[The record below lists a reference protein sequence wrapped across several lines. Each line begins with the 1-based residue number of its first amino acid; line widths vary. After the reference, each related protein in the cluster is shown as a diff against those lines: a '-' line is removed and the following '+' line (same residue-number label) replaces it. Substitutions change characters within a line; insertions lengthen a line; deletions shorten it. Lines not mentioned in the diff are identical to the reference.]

1 MNENGGDAMPNRGI
15 DREGNDYLDRV
26 IEDRRTIRA
35 FTGEVPPREHI
46 EAIIRAGLLAPY
58 SPMSVGSEEIFR
70 RFVVIEAGSRERAA
84 AVDMIRRKVIES
96 TEALSQAAAANPEF
110 GRMAQAFL
118 GRLSTIAEGAEI
130 GIESAPY
137 YIVVAEKKGFP
148 PVEPRS
154 LAHCM
159 ENMWLKATALG
170 LGLRLISATSQM
182 ADDEEFCRLI
192 DIPAG
197 EFGFDGCVVGYPAQD
212 FPPTRRPP
220 FDEALKWLS

>member
-1 MNENGGDAMPNRGI
+1 MP
-15 DREGNDYLDRV
+15 DREIDSEGNAYLDRV

-35 FTGEVPPREHI
+35 FTGEVPPREHV

-58 SPMSVGSEEIFR
+58 SPMSVGSDELFR
-70 RFVVIEAGSRERAA
+70 RFVVLGAGSPEKAA

-96 TEALSQAAAANPEF
+96 AEALTQAAAANTDF
-110 GRMAQAFL
+110 GRMAQAFI
-118 GRLSTIAEGAEI
+118 GRLSAIASGAEI
-130 GIESAPY
+130 GIESAPC

-148 PVEPRS
+148 PVESRS

-170 LGLRLISATSQM
+170 LGFRLISATSQM
-182 ADDEEFCRLI
+182 ADDGEFCRLI

-197 EFGFDGCVVGYPAQD
+197 EFGLDGCVVGYPAQD
-212 FPPTRRPP
+212 FPPTRRPL
-220 FDEALKWLS
+220 FDEAVKWLG